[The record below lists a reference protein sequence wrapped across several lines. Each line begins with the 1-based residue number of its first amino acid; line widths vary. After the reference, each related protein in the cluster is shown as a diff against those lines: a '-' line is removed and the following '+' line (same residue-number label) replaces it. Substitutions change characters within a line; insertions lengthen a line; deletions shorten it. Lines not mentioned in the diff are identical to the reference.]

1 MNAGGVAS
9 LSTRLEWAHLAARR
23 TARSAPTLA
32 QLAQRAASVWGERT
46 AFVDA
51 GAQYTFAQVF
61 DRAQRLASALRA
73 RGLLPGDVISFQLP
87 NWVEAAVIN
96 LAACLGGWICNP
108 IVPIYR
114 DAELVG
120 MLGDCRSRVLFV
132 PGLWRGTDYLAMACR
147 VAATLPALA
156 HVFSVRAEADA
167 ARYESL
173 LEIAPAPLSTWPASV
188 SDAIK
193 LVMYTSGTT
202 GAAKGVLHSH
212 ATLPLAVER
221 AFRVWN
227 VSAGDRVLMPS
238 PVTHATGYCVGLELP
253 FSAGTTTVLMER
265 WDAADAARLIRTH
278 GIKATVGATPFLQEL
293 IEHADADHPLPLR
306 VFACG
311 GAAVPADLVRR
322 ASARL
327 DGFACRVYG
336 ATEAPLVTCGGTA
349 PDDADVASTTD
360 GRLNGYEVRIVD
372 LQDRD
377 VAATNEGEILVR
389 GDGLFLG
396 YTQAAATHDAFTADG
411 WFRTGDLGVLGA
423 GNTLTL
429 TGRKKDLIIRGGE
442 NISAKEIEDVLHTHP
457 AILEA
462 AVVAAPHTRMGET
475 VAAVLRLRGNEAPSV
490 DDLAVFVREAGLA
503 RQKCPEL
510 IRVIADFPRTASGKV
525 RKDELRR
532 MLAEAAAS

>member
-1 MNAGGVAS
+1 MNTRIAAS
-9 LSTRLEWAHLAARR
+9 LPTRPEWAHLTARR
-23 TARSAPTLA
+23 VSRETHTLA
-32 QLAQRAASVWGERT
+32 QLAQRAASAWGERT
-46 AFVDA
+46 AFVD
-51 GAQYTFAQVF
+51 GGTPCTFAQVF
-61 DRAQRLASALRA
+61 DRAQRMASALRA
-73 RGLLPGDVISFQLP
+73 RGLQPGEVISFQLP
-87 NWVEAAVIN
+87 NWAEAAVIN

-120 MLGDCRSRVLFV
+120 MLGDCRSRALFV
-132 PGLWRGTDYLAMACR
+132 PGLWRGTDYLAMARR
-147 VAATLPALA
+147 VAARLPSLA
-156 HVFSVRAEADA
+156 HVFTVRAEADA

-173 LEIAPAPLSTWPASV
+173 LDTAPAPLSTWPASD

-202 GAAKGVLHSH
+202 GVAKGVLHSH
-212 ATLPLAVER
+212 ATLPVAVER

-227 VSAGDRVLMPS
+227 VGAGDRILMPS

-265 WDAADAARLIRTH
+265 WDAAEAAQLIRIYD
-278 GIKATVGATPFLQEL
+278 IKATVGATPFLQEL
-293 IEHADADHPLPLR
+293 IEHADTAHPLPLQ

-311 GAAVPADLVRR
+311 GAAVPSELIRR
-322 ASARL
+322 ASSRL
-327 DGFACRVYG
+327 KGFACRVYG
-336 ATEAPLVTCGGTA
+336 ATEAPLVTCGGTSQ
-349 PDDADVASTTD
+349 DDDVVASTTD

-377 VAATNEGEILVR
+377 VAAAGEGEILVR

-396 YTQAAATHDAFTADG
+396 YTQAGATLEAFTSDG

-423 GNTLTL
+423 ANTLTI

-462 AVVAAPHTRMGET
+462 AVVAAPHARMGET
-475 VAAVLRLRGNEAPSV
+475 VAAVLRLRGNEVPTL
-490 DDLAVFVREAGLA
+490 DGLAGFVREAGLA

-510 IRVIADFPRTASGKV
+510 IRVIAEFPRTASGKI

-532 MLAEAAAS
+532 MLTQEPVH